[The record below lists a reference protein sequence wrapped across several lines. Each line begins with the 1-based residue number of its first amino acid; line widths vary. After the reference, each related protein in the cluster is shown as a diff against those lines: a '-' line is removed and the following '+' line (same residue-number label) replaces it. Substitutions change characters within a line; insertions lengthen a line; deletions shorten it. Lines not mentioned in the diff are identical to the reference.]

1 MADLTTTPN
10 GIWIL
15 QALLGVEKMP
25 TALRLRPFIPSV
37 DGDGTVAT
45 MLGDVP
51 WSQTA
56 EYQSHVAAGVID
68 DDGRVDD
75 AVRDWMAVV
84 GRPQREV
91 LVVIRRPAPLDGPV
105 PEDEEPPAF
114 IEERVMSICQ
124 RDRWLAM
131 IARSGDEVVLAA
143 LGEAARSEEQID
155 LICDTLMHAFSR
167 GEAAAI
173 SGFNVPSAT
182 FEATLKENVPKGRQV
197 LATALARL
205 GLSPDQVAVL
215 SAACHLDESAM
226 AVVSVI
232 DHGIQAHFHDNVIAI
247 ADSEFGR
254 ITISHTA
261 GPDGTRWTSIWPT
274 SVEGLR
280 QDISKL
286 LNSAK
291 APAASAARYWTK
303 T

>member
-10 GIWIL
+10 GIWML

-45 MLGDVP
+45 EIGDVP

-56 EYQSHVAAGVID
+56 EYNSLAAAGVID
-68 DDGRVDD
+68 EAGRVDG

-84 GRPQREV
+84 SRPQREV
-91 LVVIRRPAPLDGPV
+91 LVVIRRPKPLDGSV
-105 PEDEEPPAF
+105 PEGEEPPAL
-114 IEERVMSICQ
+114 IDERVMSICQ

-131 IARSGDEVVLAA
+131 IARSGDEIVLAP
-143 LGEAARSEEQID
+143 LGEAARNDERTD
-155 LICDTLMHAFSR
+155 LICDTVLHAFSR

-182 FEATLKENVPKGRQV
+182 FESTLKENVPKGRPV
-197 LATALARL
+197 LAAALARL
-205 GLSPDQVAVL
+205 GLSPDQVTVL

-232 DHGIQAHFHDNVIAI
+232 DHGIQNHFHPDVISVV
-247 ADSEFGR
+247 DSELGR

-274 SVEGLR
+274 SEEALR
-280 QDISKL
+280 HDLVKL

-291 APAASAARYWTK
+291 APTQPAMR
-303 T
+303 

>member
-45 MLGDVP
+45 ELGNVP

-56 EYQSHVAAGVID
+56 EYNSLAAAGVID
-68 DDGRVDD
+68 RTGHVDD

-91 LVVIRRPAPLDGPV
+91 LVVIRRPKPIDGPAPDGEDV
-105 PEDEEPPAF
+105 PALID
-114 IEERVMSICQ
+114 ERVMSICQ

-131 IARSGDEVVLAA
+131 IARSGDEVVVAP
-143 LGEAARSEEQID
+143 LGEAARSDEQID

-167 GEAAAI
+167 GEAAPI

-182 FEATLKENVPKGRQV
+182 FESTLKENVPKGRHV
-197 LATALARL
+197 LAAALARL

-226 AVVSVI
+226 AVVSII
-232 DHGIQAHFHDNVIAI
+232 DHDIQNHYHPDVISVI
-247 ADSEFGR
+247 DSEFGR
-254 ITISHTA
+254 ITISHTT
-261 GPDGTRWTSIWPT
+261 GPDGNRWTSVWPT
-274 SVEGLR
+274 SADALR
-280 QDISKL
+280 QDLGKL

-291 APAASAARYWTK
+291 TPAQSAMR
-303 T
+303 

>member
-45 MLGDVP
+45 ELGDVP

-56 EYQSHVAAGVID
+56 EYNSLSAAGVID
-68 DDGRVDD
+68 QHGRVDD

-91 LVVIRRPAPLDGPV
+91 MLVIRRPKPLDGSAPDG
-105 PEDEEPPAF
+105 EDAPAL

-131 IARSGDEVVLAA
+131 IARSGEEVVLAP
-143 LGEAARSEEQID
+143 LGEAARNDEQVD
-155 LICDTLMHAFSR
+155 LICDTVLHAFSR

-182 FEATLKENVPKGRQV
+182 FESTLKENAPKGRTI
-197 LATALARL
+197 LASALARI

-215 SAACHLDESAM
+215 SAACQLDESAM
-226 AVVSVI
+226 GVVTVI
-232 DHGIQAHFHDNVIAI
+232 DHGIQDHFHPDIVSVV
-247 ADSEFGR
+247 DSDLGR
-254 ITISHTA
+254 ITISHTT
-261 GPDGTRWTSIWPT
+261 GPDGTRWTSVWPT
-274 SVEGLR
+274 STEALR
-280 QDISKL
+280 QDIAKL

-291 APAASAARYWTK
+291 APAQPAMR
-303 T
+303 

>member
-45 MLGDVP
+45 EVGDVP

-68 DDGRVDD
+68 PDGRVDD

-91 LVVIRRPAPLDGPV
+91 LVVIRRPKALDGPV
-105 PEDEEPPAF
+105 PDGEEPPAL
-114 IEERVMSICQ
+114 IDERVMSICQ
-124 RDRWLAM
+124 RDRWMAM
-131 IARSGDEVVLAA
+131 IARSGDEVVLAP
-143 LGEAARSEEQID
+143 LGEAARSDEQID
-155 LICDTLMHAFSR
+155 LICDTLMHVFSR
-167 GEAAAI
+167 GEAASI

-182 FEATLKENVPKGRQV
+182 LENTLTENVPRGRQV
-197 LATALARL
+197 LASSLARL

-226 AVVSVI
+226 AVVSII
-232 DHGIQAHFHDNVIAI
+232 DHGIENHFHPDVISVI
-247 ADSEFGR
+247 DSEFGR

-274 SVEGLR
+274 TTDALR
-280 QDISKL
+280 QDLGKL

-291 APAASAARYWTK
+291 VPA
-303 T
+303 

>member
-10 GIWIL
+10 GIWML

-45 MLGDVP
+45 EIGDVP

-56 EYQSHVAAGVID
+56 EYNSLAAAGVID
-68 DDGRVDD
+68 QAGRVDD

-91 LVVIRRPAPLDGPV
+91 LVVIRRPKPLDGPV
-105 PEDEEPPAF
+105 SEGEEPPAL
-114 IEERVMSICQ
+114 IDERVMSICQ

-131 IARSGDEVVLAA
+131 IARSGDEVVLAP
-143 LGEAARSEEQID
+143 LGEAARSDEQTD
-155 LICDTLMHAFSR
+155 LICDTVLHSFSR
-167 GEAAAI
+167 GEAAPI

-182 FEATLKENVPKGRQV
+182 FESTLKENFPKGRPV
-197 LATALARL
+197 LAAALARL
-205 GLSPDQVAVL
+205 GLSPDQVTVV
-215 SAACHLDESAM
+215 SAGCHLDESAM

-232 DHGIQAHFHDNVIAI
+232 DHGIQNHFHPDVISVV
-247 ADSEFGR
+247 DSELGR
-254 ITISHTA
+254 ITVNNTT

-274 SVEGLR
+274 STEALR
-280 QDISKL
+280 QDLAKL

-291 APAASAARYWTK
+291 APPAPVAR
-303 T
+303 

>member
-45 MLGDVP
+45 EVGQVP

-56 EYQSHVAAGVID
+56 EYNSLAAAGVID
-68 DDGRVDD
+68 RDGRVDD

-91 LVVIRRPAPLDGPV
+91 LVVIRRPKPIDGHV
-105 PEDEEPPAF
+105 PDGEDVPAL

-131 IARSGDEVVLAA
+131 IARSGHEIVLAP
-143 LGEAARSEEQID
+143 LGEAARGDEQVD
-155 LICDTLMHAFSR
+155 LICDTLLHAFSR

-173 SGFNVPSAT
+173 SGFNVPTAALESV
-182 FEATLKENVPKGRQV
+182 LNENVPKGRAM
-197 LATALARL
+197 LAAALARL

-215 SAACHLDESAM
+215 SAATALDESAM
-226 AVVSVI
+226 AAVTVI
-232 DHGIQAHFHDNVIAI
+232 DHGIKDHFHSDSVSVI
-247 ADSEFGR
+247 DSDLGR
-254 ITISHTA
+254 ITVSYTT

-274 SVEGLR
+274 STDGLR
-280 QDISKL
+280 QDLGKL
-286 LNSAK
+286 LNSTK
-291 APAASAARYWTK
+291 APAQTAAP
-303 T
+303 

>member
-45 MLGDVP
+45 ELGQVP

-56 EYQSHVAAGVID
+56 EYQAHLAAGVID
-68 DDGRVDD
+68 HQGRVDE

-91 LVVIRRPAPLDGPV
+91 LVAIRRPKPLDGPV
-105 PEDEEPPAF
+105 SDDAPAL

-124 RDRWLAM
+124 RERWLAM
-131 IARSGDEVVLAA
+131 IARSGDEIVIAP
-143 LGEAARSEEQID
+143 LGEAARGDEQVS
-155 LICDTLMHAFSR
+155 LICDTLLHAFSR
-167 GEAAAI
+167 GEPASI
-173 SGFNVPSAT
+173 SGFNVPTASLESA
-182 FEATLKENVPKGRQV
+182 LNENVPKGRQS
-197 LATALARL
+197 LAVALSRL

-215 SAACHLDESAM
+215 AAATSLDESAM
-226 AVVSVI
+226 AAVTVI
-232 DHGIQAHFHDNVIAI
+232 DHGVQDHFHDDSLAVI
-247 ADSEFGR
+247 DSELGR
-254 ITISHTA
+254 ITVSYAT

-274 SVEGLR
+274 TPEALR
-280 QDISKL
+280 HDIASL
-286 LNSAK
+286 LNSTRV
-291 APAASAARYWTK
+291 PA
-303 T
+303 

>member
-10 GIWIL
+10 GIWML

-45 MLGDVP
+45 ELGDVP

-56 EYQSHVAAGVID
+56 EYNSLAAAGVID
-68 DDGRVDD
+68 RDGRVDD

-91 LVVIRRPAPLDGPV
+91 LVVIRRPKPLDGPV
-105 PEDEEPPAF
+105 PDDEDAPAL

-124 RDRWLAM
+124 RERWLAL
-131 IARSGDEVVLAA
+131 IARSGDEVVIAPI
-143 LGEAARSEEQID
+143 GEAARNDEQID

-167 GEAAAI
+167 GEAATI

-182 FEATLKENVPKGRQV
+182 FESTLKENVPKGRHV
-197 LATALARL
+197 LAAALARL

-232 DHGIQAHFHDNVIAI
+232 DHGIKDHFHPDVISVI
-247 ADSEFGR
+247 DSEFGR
-254 ITISHTA
+254 ITISHTT

-274 SVEGLR
+274 SAEGLR
-280 QDISKL
+280 QDLAKL
-286 LNSAK
+286 LNSAE
-291 APAASAARYWTK
+291 APAQPAMR
-303 T
+303 

>member
-45 MLGDVP
+45 VLGDVP

-56 EYQSHVAAGVID
+56 EYQTHVAAGVID
-68 DDGRVDD
+68 ADGRVDD
-75 AVRDWMAVV
+75 AVRDWLAVV

-91 LVVIRRPAPLDGPV
+91 LVVIRRPKPIDGPAADD
-105 PEDEEPPAF
+105 EDAMPL

-131 IARSGDEVVLAA
+131 IARSGDEVVLAPV
-143 LGEAARSEEQID
+143 GEAARSDDQID
-155 LICDTLMHAFSR
+155 LICDTVMHAFSS

-182 FEATLKENVPKGRQV
+182 FESTLKENVPRGRPV
-197 LATALARL
+197 LAAALARL
-205 GLSPDQVAVL
+205 GLSPDQVSVL

-232 DHGIQAHFHDNVIAI
+232 DHGIERHFHPDVISVI
-247 ADSEFGR
+247 DSEFGR
-254 ITISHTA
+254 ITISHTT
-261 GPDGTRWTSIWPT
+261 GPDGTRWTSVWPT
-274 SVEGLR
+274 YADALR
-280 QDISKL
+280 QDLAKL
-286 LNSAK
+286 LTSAK
-291 APAASAARYWTK
+291 APAAPATR
-303 T
+303 

>member
-37 DGDGTVAT
+37 DGDGLVAT
-45 MLGDVP
+45 ELGDVP

-56 EYQSHVAAGVID
+56 EYNSLAAAGVID
-68 DDGRVDD
+68 QHGRVDD

-91 LVVIRRPAPLDGPV
+91 MLVIRRPKPGDGSAPDGEDV
-105 PEDEEPPAF
+105 PAL

-131 IARSGDEVVLAA
+131 IARSGDEVVLAP
-143 LGEAARSEEQID
+143 LGEAARNDEQVD
-155 LICDTLMHAFSR
+155 LICDTVLHAFSR

-182 FEATLKENVPKGRQV
+182 FESTLKENAPKGRAI
-197 LATALARL
+197 LASALARI

-215 SAACHLDESAM
+215 STACQLDESAM
-226 AVVSVI
+226 GVVTVIERGIQDHFHPDIVSV
-232 DHGIQAHFHDNVIAI
+232 V
-247 ADSEFGR
+247 DSDLGR
-254 ITISHTA
+254 ITISHTT
-261 GPDGTRWTSIWPT
+261 GPDGTRWTSVWPT
-274 SVEGLR
+274 SPEALR
-280 QDISKL
+280 QDLAKL

-291 APAASAARYWTK
+291 APAQPVMR
-303 T
+303 